1 MDNKNR
7 LQAPVIFLVYNR
19 PDTAM
24 RVFEAIR
31 EAKPS
36 RLYVAADGPKD
47 EKPGEEE
54 KVRASRE
61 YVMNNIDWDCEV
73 KTLFREKNLGCRR
86 AASEAITWFFKN
98 EDRGIILE
106 DDYIPS
112 QSFFRFCG
120 ELLEYY
126 NSFSES

>member
-19 PDTAM
+19 LDTAM

-31 EAKPS
+31 EGYKPS

-61 YVMNNIDWDCEV
+61 YVMNNIDWNAKSKHCSGKRTWDADALSV
-73 KTLFREKNLGCRR
+73 K
-86 AASEAITWFFKN
+86 
-98 EDRGIILE
+98 
-106 DDYIPS
+106 P
-112 QSFFRFCG
+112 
-120 ELLEYY
+120 
-126 NSFSES
+126 